1 MKKLVGTA
9 YSETTEIT
17 YQVRWDTDGGDV
29 WIKEPNKPG
38 WIIVAKEANSAER
51 ALELAQKVVDDQ
63 NMY

>member
-9 YSETTEIT
+9 YSKRTEIT

-38 WIIVAKEANSAER
+38 WIIVAQEADSAKR
-51 ALELAQKVVDDQ
+51 ALELVHKVVDDQ
-63 NMY
+63 KMY

>member
-9 YSETTEIT
+9 YSKTTEIT
-17 YQVRWDTDGGDV
+17 YQVRWDTTSCEV
-29 WIKEPNKPG
+29 WIKEPKKPG
-38 WIIVAKEANSAER
+38 WIIVAKEAKSAER